1 MFPAA
6 HAEQMRLSL
15 DELQSKYDRL
25 KADFEQTLQNNE
37 TLKDVVQRLRQGNK
51 NREVRKCLNFWNWH
65 FHQFATSLWYARVE
79 ILFSHNYFVGNGEVA
94 NNSNRL
100 NSLKLKKK
108 TNEAISWKE

>member
-1 MFPAA
+1 MCLQISNLWWKWNELFPAA

-51 NREVRKCLNFWNWH
+51 NREVRKN
-65 FHQFATSLWYARVE
+65 A
-79 ILFSHNYFVGNGEVA
+79 
-94 NNSNRL
+94 
-100 NSLKLKKK
+100 
-108 TNEAISWKE
+108 